1 MKISL
6 RHSCISSAIINYIVV
21 FKRVQSTIKTKMSSQ
36 RNGEIEVTTAGRA
49 NLLPQSSMMD
59 TSDGPMPMQEE
70 VRLDVAELTT
80 QPIPYEGE
88 RRKDYLS
95 LCVPLYEAAIKG
107 DWKAAKDVIDKDHGV
122 VRAGIT
128 RKRET
133 ALHIAAAAKRT
144 AFVKE
149 LVEHMEEEDLAL
161 KNKDENTA
169 ICFAAASGIVEIAE
183 VMVKKNKNLTLIRGN
198 QGKTPLYMAALF
210 GHRDM
215 VSYLY
220 DVTDFES
227 LTPEERISLLLGT
240 ISADLYDLALKI
252 LDRDTSLALARD
264 ANNET
269 ALHVLARKPSKIAN
283 KSQLGIWKRYINSCF
298 KGIYHE
304 DLMRTFA
311 HQLVK
316 KLWERVLQQQDSDI
330 SKLIK
335 KPSRLLFDAAELDLI
350 AAYKDGENNNI
361 LHLAGNLPPPSR
373 LQIVSG
379 AALQMQRELL
389 WFKAVEKIVPPSYI
403 KMRNSDE
410 QTPKDLFT
418 ERHKDLL
425 KEGEKWMKSTA
436 TSCMLVA
443 TLIATVVF
451 AAIFT
456 LPGGNNNDNG
466 APPPSLEEGAPL
478 FLEKK
483 WFLIFVISDAVALF
497 SSAASIIMFLSIL
510 TSRYAENDFLVSLP
524 ARLMFG
530 LSALFVSIATMSHYS
545 LGNIF
550 TFGLIQSAQHIG
562 QENNIFE
569 EELRNTDRMWI
580 IHFSNS
586 INTPFP
592 IRILLREANW
602 SDHRPKF
609 KATVNFNG
617 KELLAASSL
626 RAVDIYIRYKI
637 VVEVL

>member
-1 MKISL
+1 
-6 RHSCISSAIINYIVV
+6 
-21 FKRVQSTIKTKMSSQ
+21 MSSQ

-183 VMVKKNKNLTLIRGN
+183 VMVKKNKNLTLIR
-198 QGKTPLYMAALF
+198 
-210 GHRDM
+210 
-215 VSYLY
+215 
-220 DVTDFES
+220 
-227 LTPEERISLLLGT
+227 
-240 ISADLYDLALKI
+240 DLALKI

-335 KPSRLLFDAAELDLI
+335 KPSRLLFDAAELGSLEFLIILIRSYPDLIWKVDDNNRSLFHVAVLYRHRTIFNLIYEFGAIKDLI

-530 LSALFVSIATMSHYS
+530 LSALFVSIATMVLAYGAAIFMIYDHKFEWVPIVIVS
-545 LGNIF
+545 LACVIVALF
-550 TFGLIQSAQHIG
+550 AWQHFHLWADTIRSTYWSRYL
-562 QENNIFE
+562 F
-569 EELRNTDRMWI
+569 R
-580 IHFSNS
+580 
-586 INTPFP
+586 PFK
-592 IRILLREANW
+592 
-602 SDHRPKF
+602 HRLY
-609 KATVNFNG
+609 N
-617 KELLAASSL
+617 
-626 RAVDIYIRYKI
+626 
-637 VVEVL
+637 

>member
-1 MKISL
+1 
-6 RHSCISSAIINYIVV
+6 
-21 FKRVQSTIKTKMSSQ
+21 MSSQ
-36 RNGEIEVTTAGRA
+36 RNGEIEVTTAERV
-49 NLLPQSSMMD
+49 NLLPQTSMMD
-59 TSDGPMPMQEE
+59 TSDGPMPMQE
-70 VRLDVAELTT
+70 VRLDVAELST
-80 QPIPYEGE
+80 QAANGHQECPTPNRDLTRPIIYEGE

-107 DWKAAKDVIDKDHGV
+107 DWKAAKDVINKDRDV

-149 LVEHMEEEDLAL
+149 LVKHMNEEDLAL

-220 DVTDFES
+220 EVTDFES
-227 LTPEERISLLLGT
+227 LTHEERISLLLGT
-240 ISADLYDLALKI
+240 ISADLYDLALQI
-252 LDRDTSLALARD
+252 LDRDPSLASAGD

-269 ALHVLARKPSKIAN
+269 ALHVLARKPSKVAN
-283 KSQLGIWKRYINSCF
+283 KSQLGIWKTYINKCF
-298 KGIYHE
+298 KWIYHE
-304 DLMRTFA
+304 DLMRTSA

-316 KLWERVLQQQDSDI
+316 KLWEHVLQKQDSEI

-335 KPSRLLFDAAELDLI
+335 KPSRLLFDAAELGSLEFLIILIRSYPDLIWKVDDNNRSLFHIAVLYRHRTIFNLIYEFGAIKDLI
-350 AAYKDGENNNI
+350 AAYKDDKNNNI

-403 KMRNSDE
+403 KMRNSE
-410 QTPKDLFT
+410 NQTPKDLFT
-418 ERHKDLL
+418 EKHKDLL

-456 LPGGNNNDNG
+456 LPGGDNNDNG
-466 APPPSLEEGAPL
+466 APPPDKGAPL

-497 SSAASIIMFLSIL
+497 SSTASIIMFLSIL

-530 LSALFVSIATMSHYS
+530 LSALFVSIATMVLAYGAAIFMIYDHKCDWVPIVIAS
-545 LGNIF
+545 LACVIV
-550 TFGLIQSAQHIG
+550 GLFAWQHFHLWADTIRSTYWSR
-562 QENNIFE
+562 F
-569 EELRNTDRMWI
+569 LFR
-580 IHFSNS
+580 
-586 INTPFP
+586 PFK
-592 IRILLREANW
+592 
-602 SDHRPKF
+602 HRLY
-609 KATVNFNG
+609 N
-617 KELLAASSL
+617 
-626 RAVDIYIRYKI
+626 
-637 VVEVL
+637 

>member
-1 MKISL
+1 
-6 RHSCISSAIINYIVV
+6 
-21 FKRVQSTIKTKMSSQ
+21 MSSQ
-36 RNGEIEVTTAGRA
+36 TNGEIEVTTAGRV
-49 NLLPQSSMMD
+49 NLLPQTSMMD

-70 VRLDVAELTT
+70 VRLDVAELSIQAANGHQECPTPNRDLT
-80 QPIPYEGE
+80 QPIPYDGE

-107 DWKAAKDVIDKDHGV
+107 DWKTAKGVINEDRDV

-149 LVEHMEEEDLAL
+149 LVQHMNKEDLAL

-169 ICFAAASGIVEIAE
+169 ICFAAASGIVEIAML
-183 VMVKKNKNLTLIRGN
+183 MVEKNKDLPLIRGN

-220 DVTDFES
+220 GVTDFES
-227 LTPEERISLLLGT
+227 LTHQERISLLLGT

-252 LDRDTSLALARD
+252 LDRDTSLAFARD

-269 ALHVLARKPSKIAN
+269 ALHVLARKPSRIAN
-283 KSQLGIWKRYINSCF
+283 NSQLGIWKRCINSCF

-304 DLMRTFA
+304 DLMRTLA

-316 KLWERVLQQQDSDI
+316 KLWEHVLQQQDSEI

-335 KPSRLLFDAAELDLI
+335 KPSRLLFDAAELGSLEFLIILIRSYPDLIWKVDDNNRSLFHIAVLYRHRTIFNLIYEFGAIKDLI
-350 AAYKDGENNNI
+350 AAYKDGKNNNI

-403 KMRNSDE
+403 KMRNSE
-410 QTPKDLFT
+410 NQTPKDLFT
-418 ERHKDLL
+418 EKHKDLL

-456 LPGGNNNDNG
+456 LPGGDNNDNG
-466 APPPSLEEGAPL
+466 APPPLEKGAPL

-530 LSALFVSIATMSHYS
+530 LSALFVSIATMVLAYGAAIFMIYDHKFDRVPIVIAS
-545 LGNIF
+545 LAGVIVALF
-550 TFGLIQSAQHIG
+550 AWQHFHLWADTIRSTCWSR
-562 QENNIFE
+562 F
-569 EELRNTDRMWI
+569 LFR
-580 IHFSNS
+580 
-586 INTPFP
+586 PFK
-592 IRILLREANW
+592 
-602 SDHRPKF
+602 HRLY
-609 KATVNFNG
+609 N
-617 KELLAASSL
+617 
-626 RAVDIYIRYKI
+626 
-637 VVEVL
+637 

>member
-1 MKISL
+1 
-6 RHSCISSAIINYIVV
+6 
-21 FKRVQSTIKTKMSSQ
+21 MSSQ

-70 VRLDVAELTT
+70 VRLEVAELSA

-95 LCVPLYEAAIKG
+95 QCVPIYQAAIKG
-107 DWKAAKDVIDKDHGV
+107 EWKAAKVFIDQDPCL
-122 VRAGIT
+122 VRAAIT
-128 RKRET
+128 RRRET

-149 LVEHMEEEDLAL
+149 LVEHMNEDDLAL

-169 ICFAAASGIVEIAE
+169 ICFAAASGIVEIAK

-198 QGKTPLYMAALF
+198 QGRTPLYMAALF

-227 LTPEERISLLLGT
+227 LTPEERISLLIGT
-240 ISADLYDLALKI
+240 ISIDLYDLALKI

-264 ANNET
+264 ANDET

-283 KSQLGIWKRYINSCF
+283 KSQLGICKRYINSCF
-298 KGIYHE
+298 KWIYHE
-304 DLMRTFA
+304 DLMRTLA

-316 KLWERVLQQQDSDI
+316 KLWEHVLELQDSEI
-330 SKLIK
+330 SRLIG
-335 KPSRLLFDAAELDLI
+335 KPSRLLFDAAELGSLEFLIILLDSYPDLLWRIDRKNRSLFHIAVLYRHENIFNLIYEIGAINDLI
-350 AAYKDGENNNI
+350 AAYKDENNNNI
-361 LHLAGNLPPPSR
+361 LHLAANLAPPSQ

-389 WFKAVEKIVPPSYI
+389 WFKGVEKIVPPSYI
-403 KMRNSDE
+403 KMRNSDN

-418 ERHKDLL
+418 EKHKELL

-443 TLIATVVF
+443 TLIATVVY

-456 LPGGNNNDNG
+456 LPGGPDNETG
-466 APPPSLEEGAPL
+466 VPL
-478 FLEKK
+478 FLRKK
-483 WFLIFVISDAVALF
+483 WFLIFVISDAVALLS
-497 SSAASIIMFLSIL
+497 SSASIVTFLSIHI
-510 TSRYAENDFLVSLP
+510 SRYAEDDFLVSLP
-524 ARLMFG
+524 ARLLFG
-530 LSALFVSIATMSHYS
+530 LSALFFSIATM
-545 LGNIF
+545 
-550 TFGLIQSAQHIG
+550 LIAYGAAISMIYDQKHV
-562 QENNIFE
+562 
-569 EELRNTDRMWI
+569 WI
-580 IHFSNS
+580 
-586 INTPFP
+586 P
-592 IRILLREANW
+592 IVIA
-602 SDHRPKF
+602 
-609 KATVNFNG
+609 
-617 KELLAASSL
+617 LLACGPVTLFAWHHFHIWAYTIRSSYWSRFL
-626 RAVDIYIRYKI
+626 FQPKHRLYH
-637 VVEVL
+637 

>member
-1 MKISL
+1 
-6 RHSCISSAIINYIVV
+6 
-21 FKRVQSTIKTKMSSQ
+21 
-36 RNGEIEVTTAGRA
+36 
-49 NLLPQSSMMD
+49 MMD
-59 TSDGPMPMQEE
+59 TSDGPMPMQE
-70 VRLDVAELTT
+70 VRLDVAELSTQAANGHQECPTPNRDLT
-80 QPIPYEGE
+80 QPIPYEGA

-107 DWKAAKDVIDKDHGV
+107 DWKAAKDVINRDRDV

-149 LVEHMEEEDLAL
+149 LVKHMKEEDLAL

-169 ICFAAASGIVEIAE
+169 ICFAAASGIVEIAK
-183 VMVKKNKNLTLIRGN
+183 VMVEKNKNLTLIRGN

-316 KLWERVLQQQDSDI
+316 KLWEHVLQQQDSEI
-330 SKLIK
+330 TKLIK
-335 KPSRLLFDAAELDLI
+335 RPSRLLFDAAELGSLEFLIILIRSYPDLIWKVDDDNRSLFHIAVLYRHRTIFNLIYEFGAIKDLI
-350 AAYKDGENNNI
+350 AAYKDVKNNNI
-361 LHLAGNLPPPSR
+361 LHLAGNLAPPSR

-403 KMRNSDE
+403 KMRNSDK

-466 APPPSLEEGAPL
+466 ALEKGAASPPFLEKGAPPPPFLEKGAPL
-478 FLEKK
+478 FLEKN

-530 LSALFVSIATMSHYS
+530 LSALFVSIATMVLAYGAAIFMIYDHKFHGVPIVIVS
-545 LGNIF
+545 LACVIVALF
-550 TFGLIQSAQHIG
+550 AWQHF
-562 QENNIFE
+562 Q
-569 EELRNTDRMWI
+569 LWADT
-580 IHFSNS
+580 
-586 INTPFP
+586 
-592 IRILLREANW
+592 IRSTYW
-602 SDHRPKF
+602 SRFLFRPLKHRLY
-609 KATVNFNG
+609 N
-617 KELLAASSL
+617 
-626 RAVDIYIRYKI
+626 
-637 VVEVL
+637 